1 MGGAGGTN
9 YCFRFSLYDASAAG
23 TKLWPVGVPSKMT
36 VEVKNGILNVDVGDV
51 AAGGDLLDF
60 DFASTD
66 EIYLNIDVADSVA
79 GSCAPVAVFETL
91 SPRQRVVSSGYAIN
105 SKTVGGFTP
114 SQTPTGSQIPVLNA
128 GALNL
133 AGIVAAGGITVSG
146 DAITD
151 FTGSGLSISGG
162 AIGVNLTTAGNTGS
176 VSSNSGLE
184 ASASGLTLLKGCA
197 DNEILKYTDAG
208 GWACSADSAGG
219 GGGSLDDAYNNGG
232 TITVDASDL
241 LLNLNNATNDYKLTI
256 DNTTTGTIDS
266 GLVFATSGVGAVITT
281 AIDASDA
288 DIVTALAIGSNDITT
303 GAATISSTELD
314 RLDGKDAAL
323 VDTNDAVA
331 TAITGTG
338 ALNAGSITS
347 GFGSIDVG
355 ADTITA
361 ASFVGGLTGNADTA
375 TALAANPTDCAANTF
390 ATTIAAN
397 GNLTCAS
404 IADADVPNN
413 ITIDLATLATTVTV
427 SDSTDATSFIA
438 MYDSAT
444 GNLDPRTD
452 GALTYN
458 STTGAL
464 TTTGTISASNF
475 SGTSSG
481 TNTGDQTNIT
491 GNAGTVTFAD
501 AAGDTTTFVALGT
514 SATGS
519 LAPATDAGLTYNAT
533 TNALTASTFIGA
545 VTGNADTATALAAN
559 PTDCAANQYAI
570 SIVANGNLTC
580 ASISDA
586 DVPNNITI
594 DLATLSSTQTVV
606 DGTDATSFVAIY
618 DSATGSL
625 AAKTDGALLYDAS
638 NGTLT
643 ATTFTGALSGNAT
656 TATALAANPTDCAA
670 NQYAISIVANGNLT
684 CASIS
689 DADVPNNITIDLAT
703 LASTVTVVDS
713 TDATSFVAVFDSATG
728 SLAAKTDGG
737 LLYASDTGTLSPT
750 ILATDTIN
758 LTGTGTLNGLDAI
771 DATGETTLES
781 ALDIAGDV
789 DGTGLGAVDLDEAAV
804 EAELESVIDL
814 ADLQGA
820 VTDSQV
826 PNNITIDLATLAS
839 TITVADA
846 AGDTTTFPMLAG
858 SATGSLASLTDA
870 GLSYNATTNALTA
883 GSFIGAVTGN
893 ADTATALAAN
903 PTDCAANQYAIS
915 IVANGNLTCASISDA
930 DVPNNITVDLAT
942 LATTVTV
949 TDSTDAT
956 SFIAMYDSATGN
968 LDPRTDGALTYNA
981 TTGALATTGTISAS
995 NFSGTS
1001 SGTNTGDQTNITG
1014 NAGTV
1019 TFADAAGDT
1028 TTFVALGTSATGSL
1042 APATDAGLTYNA
1054 TTDALTSTT
1063 FIGALTG
1070 NASTATA
1077 LAANPTDCAANTF
1090 ATTIAA
1096 NGNLTCA
1103 SIADADVPNNITID
1117 LATLSSTQTV
1127 VDGTDATSFVA
1138 IYDSATGSLAAKTDG
1153 ALLYDASNGTLTAT
1167 TFTGALSGN
1176 ATTATALAANP
1187 TDCAANQYA
1196 ISIVA
1201 NGNLTCASISDA
1213 DVPNNI
1219 TIDLATLATTVT
1231 VSDSTDATSFI
1242 AMYDSA
1248 TGSLNPRTDGALT
1261 YNATTGALAT
1271 TGTISASNFSGTSSG
1286 TNTGDQTNITGNA
1299 GTVTFADAAGDTTT
1313 FVALGT
1319 SATGSL
1325 APATDAGLTY
1335 NATTDALTSTTFIGA
1350 LTGNA
1355 STATALAANPTDCA
1369 ANTFATTIA
1378 ANGNLTCASIAD
1390 ADVPNNITIDLAT
1403 LSSTQT
1409 VVDGTDATSFVA
1421 IYDSATGSLAAKTDA
1436 ALLYD
1441 ATTGRLTATGLTISG
1456 LAGGGAQEC
1465 LQISNTGVVSTTGAG
1480 CGSSTGIS
1488 SLSLA
1493 GTSGTPQSLVDTDT
1507 ITIAAGLGI
1516 TTTAGAVDTVTVALD
1531 QSAALSGDHALSAD
1545 TETFGVSGIIFEGST
1560 ANTIETYFTV
1570 TNPTGSDK
1578 TITFPDASITVNAAG
1593 DISGTTLA
1601 ANVVTS
1607 SLTTVGA
1614 LNAGSITSGFGAI
1627 DIGADNF
1634 TTTGVVNTDTL
1645 TLTNTGT
1652 LNGLDAIDATGET
1665 TLESALDIAG
1675 DVDGTGLGAVD
1686 LDEVAVEAELE
1697 SVLDLADLQGAVTDS
1712 QVPNNITIDLATL
1725 ATTVT
1730 VSDSTDATSFIAMY
1744 DSATGSLNSRTDGG
1758 LLYDATTANLTAT
1771 TFTGALSGN
1780 ATTATALAANPTDC
1794 AANTFATTIAANGN
1808 LTCASIADADV
1819 PNNITID
1826 LATLSSTQ
1834 TVVDGTDATSFV
1846 AIYDSATGSLAAKTD
1861 AALTYDATT
1870 GALTATSFVG
1880 GLTGNASTATALA
1893 ANPSDC
1899 AANQFATTIAA
1910 NGNLTCA
1917 SIADADVPNSIT
1929 IDLATLSS
1937 TQTVVDGTDSTSFVA
1952 IYDSATG
1959 SLAAKTDGALL
1970 YDASNGTL
1978 TATTFTGA
1986 FSGNATT
1993 ATALAANPTDCA
2005 ANQYAISIVANG
2017 NLTCASIADADV
2029 PNNITI
2035 DLATLAS
2042 TVTFADAGGDT
2053 TTFLALGTSATG
2065 SLAPATDAGL
2075 SYNASTNALSVGGDI
2090 TILQGSSILNS
2101 GGSNSKLTLSD
2112 AAGTTLAYS
2121 TNTLIIGSNSAVLT
2135 GPAGSLNIGLVTTT
2149 LDSATVIGGSNVT
2162 GTEKALVV
2170 NNNTSTGNIFEA
2182 QDNGSAVFTIADGGV
2197 VTATT
2202 FSGGLTGNASTA
2214 TALAANPTDC
2224 AANTFATTIAANGNL
2239 TCASIADADV
2249 PNNITIDL
2257 ATLATTVTVSD
2268 STDATSFI
2276 AMYDSATGNLDPRT
2290 DGALTYNATTGA
2302 LATTGTISASNFS
2315 GSSSGTNT
2323 GDQTT
2328 ITGNAGTV
2336 TFADAA
2342 GDTTTFVALGTSA
2355 TGSLAPATDAGL
2367 TYNATTDAL
2376 TSTTFIGALTGNA
2389 STATALAA
2397 NPTDCA
2403 ANQYAISIVANGN
2416 LTCASISD
2424 ADVPNNITIDLATL
2438 ASTVTFADAGGDTTT
2453 FLALGTAATGSLA
2466 PATDAG
2472 LSYNATTDALTVSG
2486 AITGSNL
2493 SGTNTGDQTIT
2504 LTGDVTGS
2512 GTGSFA
2518 ATIADNSVDGS
2529 DIALGSDAQGDV
2541 MYYDGTDWVRL
2552 APGTSGHFLKT
2563 QGTGANPVWDA
2574 PAGSG
2579 DITDVGNCATGACF
2593 TGASGTIL
2601 TFDDPDG
2608 DQTLTYDTTNNEFD
2622 FSDDVNITG
2631 TLATSGGLT
2640 IDATTETNIETA
2652 LDTLSNVTTVG
2663 ALNAGSITS
2672 GFGAIDLGADSF
2684 TTTGVVNTDTLT
2696 LTNTGTINGLDAL
2709 DATSESTIESAIDTL
2724 ANLTSIQGLTVT
2736 FADAGFDVLSGWDDT
2751 ASAHKNFALA
2761 DIATEAAP
2769 AAGDF
2774 ALIYGAEGDLRKV
2787 DWSGVGSAI
2796 AWNAITN
2803 PTGTQS
2809 LTFGDAELNAWTVQS
2824 DTETFQTI
2832 TANSLSSGTLL
2843 ALNSN
2848 ALGNG
2853 GSMIDI
2859 NISSGTG
2866 YGTGINV
2873 DITGNVGASGGTS
2886 YGAYINNARIPV
2898 DVDTFTNVGL
2908 YAQAS
2913 GASSGNYAAIFDAG
2927 SVGVGDTTPDSL
2939 FTVGESS
2946 EFQVNSSGALIA
2958 GSITSGFGA
2967 IDIGADNFTTTGV
2980 VNTDTLTLTNTGTL
2994 NGLDAIDATGE
3005 ATLEAALDIAGDV
3018 DGTGLGAVD
3027 LDEVAVEAELESV
3040 LDLADLQ
3047 GAVTDAQV
3055 PNNITI
3061 DLATLS
3067 STQTVVDGTDATS
3080 FVAIYDS
3087 ATGSLAAKTD
3097 AALTY
3102 DATTGALSATT
3113 FIGALTGNASTATAL
3128 AANPTDCGANTF
3140 ATTIA
3145 ANGNLT
3151 CASIAD
3157 ADVPNS
3163 ITIDLATLASTVTFA
3178 DAAADTTTFV
3188 ALGTSATGSLAPATD
3203 AGLSYNASTNA
3214 LTVTGAFSASN
3225 VSGTNT
3231 GDQTITLTGDVTGSG
3246 TGSFAATIADNSVD
3260 GTDIALGS
3268 DAQGDIMYYSGTDWV
3283 RLAPGTSGQFLKT
3296 QGAAANV
3303 IWDTPTGSGDITDVG
3318 NCSTGACFTGASGT
3332 ILTFDD
3338 PDGDQ
3343 TLTYDTTNN
3352 EFDFSDDVNI
3362 TGTLATSG
3370 GLTID
3375 ATTETNIE
3383 AAVDIAGDVDGT
3395 GLGAVDLDEVAVEA
3409 ELESVLDLA
3418 DLQGAVTDAQVP
3430 NNITIDLATLS
3441 STQTVVDGTDAT
3453 SFVAIYDSATG
3464 SLAAKTDAALTYDAT
3479 TGALSATTFIGAL
3492 TGNASTATALA
3503 ANPTDCGANT
3513 FATTIAANGNLTCA
3527 SIADADVPNSI
3538 TIDLATLAS
3547 TVTFADAAADTTT
3560 FVALGT
3566 SATGSLAPATDAGLS
3581 YNASTDALTLSGS
3594 QIVPLISGS
3603 TAANGDITINGTS
3616 DATKA
3621 TSYVILQETG
3631 GNVGIG
3637 TASPTYKLQSEA
3649 TTTAA
3654 FYGHSTTSHGLMG
3667 ISDGVGGNY
3676 GVYGLTT
3683 DTGGGAMVGFAQN
3696 GTTFGIIGYANAFS
3710 FYGSGNLYNSGSIGI
3725 ATTAPDK
3732 ALEINSAT
3740 GANMRLT
3747 YNDADGSAANYS
3759 DFTVGSTGGLTL
3771 TAAGTNPKTLV
3782 VNNGTSTGNIFEA
3795 QDNGTP
3801 VFTVADGG
3809 VVTATSAIAAN
3820 GGITFDA
3827 STDTIG
3833 AFTAGGTIDMATNIL
3848 TNIGNTGT
3856 DFVATTG
3863 ALNLAGVLTANGGIS
3878 IGTQNLTGS
3887 TGNIDYTNFDVTGSN
3902 GNTDIGGTIT
3912 AGSGNTV
3919 ITLGTG
3925 MIDADAITLFAGGD
3939 GVGITTSAT
3948 GLETESDGL
3957 TLLQGCADGEI
3968 LKWEETTDT
3977 WDCAADVSGGG
3988 GGLTV
3993 GGAITGG
4000 GANRVLFEDG
4010 SNDLGSNAN
4019 FTYDGTTLAV
4029 ATSSTTASNAAISGT
4044 QTGGTTGTDYAGFF
4058 SNTGAAT
4065 RNVGLYTTAS
4075 GATTN
4080 LGLNVDAGQVLIG
4093 GTTLST
4099 STEAKVNIVSSMASN
4114 GSTTAIAGIHGEYT
4128 MNPTGGG
4135 TQVGNRFV
4143 MNNAPTSSA
4152 NTAINQIIRTI
4163 DNTALANTVRGIE
4176 VVSSAGSNTA
4186 GTNTGIR
4193 STGATFGVQAITTG
4207 LAGGVSLP
4215 AGLYAE
4221 NTGTTQGDVARFYT
4235 GSMTSAPAMLQVYHD
4250 TSAFTGDALLMDMAV
4265 SGGSTSFTGDF
4276 LDFKNASVQKF
4287 KVTSAGVVSM
4297 GLGGTA
4303 STNAVCSSLANAT
4316 GPTAGTAY
4324 EIRDCNAAPAADYA
4338 EMYPVETGIEFGDIV
4353 VTGTQMVNTYDVTDG
4368 NVDWTKVKGV
4378 VTQLVKSNEDYQRNV
4393 IGIVV
4398 DNYGDFTSAGH
4409 NIKDEDNPMPVALN
4423 GRVPVKVSNAS
4434 AAISPGDY
4442 ITTSLESGKA
4452 MKAVGAGTVIGKALE
4467 AWAPDSGKDTV
4478 MVFVEQ
4484 GYYNGPSSLFAGL
4497 TFDEN
4502 GNATFDGEITA
4513 TKLNVDE
4520 INLHDVEGMESLT
4533 DQITL
4538 LSNGQQAMTMT
4549 ASSVQALSNALNV
4562 VSDGVLVLEAKDA
4575 EFETRIANIE
4585 NAITTGIF
4593 EDANGLV
4600 TLDKLLVT
4608 GDSTFEG
4615 ETTFNGLVF
4624 LNADVT
4630 FAQKV
4635 VFDGA
4640 TEFNVP
4646 PLFNADTAGFALI
4659 HEGANKVEVVF
4670 DTEYATTPIVNTT
4683 ISFEEED
4690 AVDEEI
4696 AQELFTAGV
4705 QSLVINKSKTGF
4717 TIILNQN
4724 APRDIRFSWTAL
4736 AVKDAKIFEGLIP
4749 GLVIDSEDEPS
4760 PEEDTTTEPTPEPT
4774 PEPEPTGDPETGDEG
4789 LDEEIIGDIII
4800 NSGDE
4805 EGSGEPATE
4814 PEPAPEPTPEPAPES
4829 APEPTL

>member
-1 MGGAGGTN
+1 
-9 YCFRFSLYDASAAG
+9 
-23 TKLWPVGVPSKMT
+23 
-36 VEVKNGILNVDVGDV
+36 
-51 AAGGDLLDF
+51 
-60 DFASTD
+60 
-66 EIYLNIDVADSVA
+66 
-79 GSCAPVAVFETL
+79 
-91 SPRQRVVSSGYAIN
+91 
-105 SKTVGGFTP
+105 
-114 SQTPTGSQIPVLNA
+114 
-128 GALNL
+128 
-133 AGIVAAGGITVSG
+133 
-146 DAITD
+146 
-151 FTGSGLSISGG
+151 
-162 AIGVNLTTAGNTGS
+162 
-176 VSSNSGLE
+176 
-184 ASASGLTLLKGCA
+184 
-197 DNEILKYTDAG
+197 
-208 GWACSADSAGG
+208 
-219 GGGSLDDAYNNGG
+219 
-232 TITVDASDL
+232 
-241 LLNLNNATNDYKLTI
+241 
-256 DNTTTGTIDS
+256 
-266 GLVFATSGVGAVITT
+266 
-281 AIDASDA
+281 
-288 DIVTALAIGSNDITT
+288 
-303 GAATISSTELD
+303 
-314 RLDGKDAAL
+314 
-323 VDTNDAVA
+323 
-331 TAITGTG
+331 
-338 ALNAGSITS
+338 
-347 GFGSIDVG
+347 
-355 ADTITA
+355 
-361 ASFVGGLTGNADTA
+361 
-375 TALAANPTDCAANTF
+375 
-390 ATTIAAN
+390 
-397 GNLTCAS
+397 
-404 IADADVPNN
+404 
-413 ITIDLATLATTVTV
+413 
-427 SDSTDATSFIA
+427 
-438 MYDSAT
+438 
-444 GNLDPRTD
+444 
-452 GALTYN
+452 
-458 STTGAL
+458 
-464 TTTGTISASNF
+464 
-475 SGTSSG
+475 
-481 TNTGDQTNIT
+481 
-491 GNAGTVTFAD
+491 
-501 AAGDTTTFVALGT
+501 
-514 SATGS
+514 
-519 LAPATDAGLTYNAT
+519 
-533 TNALTASTFIGA
+533 
-545 VTGNADTATALAAN
+545 
-559 PTDCAANQYAI
+559 
-570 SIVANGNLTC
+570 
-580 ASISDA
+580 
-586 DVPNNITI
+586 
-594 DLATLSSTQTVV
+594 
-606 DGTDATSFVAIY
+606 
-618 DSATGSL
+618 
-625 AAKTDGALLYDAS
+625 
-638 NGTLT
+638 
-643 ATTFTGALSGNAT
+643 
-656 TATALAANPTDCAA
+656 
-670 NQYAISIVANGNLT
+670 
-684 CASIS
+684 
-689 DADVPNNITIDLAT
+689 
-703 LASTVTVVDS
+703 
-713 TDATSFVAVFDSATG
+713 
-728 SLAAKTDGG
+728 
-737 LLYASDTGTLSPT
+737 
-750 ILATDTIN
+750 
-758 LTGTGTLNGLDAI
+758 
-771 DATGETTLES
+771 
-781 ALDIAGDV
+781 
-789 DGTGLGAVDLDEAAV
+789 
-804 EAELESVIDL
+804 
-814 ADLQGA
+814 
-820 VTDSQV
+820 
-826 PNNITIDLATLAS
+826 
-839 TITVADA
+839 
-846 AGDTTTFPMLAG
+846 
-858 SATGSLASLTDA
+858 
-870 GLSYNATTNALTA
+870 
-883 GSFIGAVTGN
+883 
-893 ADTATALAAN
+893 
-903 PTDCAANQYAIS
+903 
-915 IVANGNLTCASISDA
+915 
-930 DVPNNITVDLAT
+930 
-942 LATTVTV
+942 
-949 TDSTDAT
+949 
-956 SFIAMYDSATGN
+956 
-968 LDPRTDGALTYNA
+968 
-981 TTGALATTGTISAS
+981 
-995 NFSGTS
+995 
-1001 SGTNTGDQTNITG
+1001 
-1014 NAGTV
+1014 
-1019 TFADAAGDT
+1019 
-1028 TTFVALGTSATGSL
+1028 
-1042 APATDAGLTYNA
+1042 
-1054 TTDALTSTT
+1054 
-1063 FIGALTG
+1063 
-1070 NASTATA
+1070 
-1077 LAANPTDCAANTF
+1077 
-1090 ATTIAA
+1090 
-1096 NGNLTCA
+1096 
-1103 SIADADVPNNITID
+1103 
-1117 LATLSSTQTV
+1117 
-1127 VDGTDATSFVA
+1127 
-1138 IYDSATGSLAAKTDG
+1138 
-1153 ALLYDASNGTLTAT
+1153 
-1167 TFTGALSGN
+1167 
-1176 ATTATALAANP
+1176 
-1187 TDCAANQYA
+1187 
-1196 ISIVA
+1196 
-1201 NGNLTCASISDA
+1201 
-1213 DVPNNI
+1213 
-1219 TIDLATLATTVT
+1219 
-1231 VSDSTDATSFI
+1231 
-1242 AMYDSA
+1242 
-1248 TGSLNPRTDGALT
+1248 
-1261 YNATTGALAT
+1261 
-1271 TGTISASNFSGTSSG
+1271 
-1286 TNTGDQTNITGNA
+1286 
-1299 GTVTFADAAGDTTT
+1299 
-1313 FVALGT
+1313 
-1319 SATGSL
+1319 
-1325 APATDAGLTY
+1325 
-1335 NATTDALTSTTFIGA
+1335 
-1350 LTGNA
+1350 
-1355 STATALAANPTDCA
+1355 
-1369 ANTFATTIA
+1369 
-1378 ANGNLTCASIAD
+1378 
-1390 ADVPNNITIDLAT
+1390 
-1403 LSSTQT
+1403 
-1409 VVDGTDATSFVA
+1409 
-1421 IYDSATGSLAAKTDA
+1421 
-1436 ALLYD
+1436 
-1441 ATTGRLTATGLTISG
+1441 
-1456 LAGGGAQEC
+1456 
-1465 LQISNTGVVSTTGAG
+1465 
-1480 CGSSTGIS
+1480 
-1488 SLSLA
+1488 
-1493 GTSGTPQSLVDTDT
+1493 
-1507 ITIAAGLGI
+1507 
-1516 TTTAGAVDTVTVALD
+1516 
-1531 QSAALSGDHALSAD
+1531 
-1545 TETFGVSGIIFEGST
+1545 
-1560 ANTIETYFTV
+1560 
-1570 TNPTGSDK
+1570 
-1578 TITFPDASITVNAAG
+1578 
-1593 DISGTTLA
+1593 
-1601 ANVVTS
+1601 
-1607 SLTTVGA
+1607 
-1614 LNAGSITSGFGAI
+1614 
-1627 DIGADNF
+1627 
-1634 TTTGVVNTDTL
+1634 
-1645 TLTNTGT
+1645 
-1652 LNGLDAIDATGET
+1652 
-1665 TLESALDIAG
+1665 
-1675 DVDGTGLGAVD
+1675 
-1686 LDEVAVEAELE
+1686 
-1697 SVLDLADLQGAVTDS
+1697 
-1712 QVPNNITIDLATL
+1712 
-1725 ATTVT
+1725 
-1730 VSDSTDATSFIAMY
+1730 
-1744 DSATGSLNSRTDGG
+1744 
-1758 LLYDATTANLTAT
+1758 
-1771 TFTGALSGN
+1771 
-1780 ATTATALAANPTDC
+1780 
-1794 AANTFATTIAANGN
+1794 
-1808 LTCASIADADV
+1808 
-1819 PNNITID
+1819 
-1826 LATLSSTQ
+1826 
-1834 TVVDGTDATSFV
+1834 
-1846 AIYDSATGSLAAKTD
+1846 
-1861 AALTYDATT
+1861 
-1870 GALTATSFVG
+1870 
-1880 GLTGNASTATALA
+1880 
-1893 ANPSDC
+1893 
-1899 AANQFATTIAA
+1899 
-1910 NGNLTCA
+1910 
-1917 SIADADVPNSIT
+1917 
-1929 IDLATLSS
+1929 
-1937 TQTVVDGTDSTSFVA
+1937 
-1952 IYDSATG
+1952 
-1959 SLAAKTDGALL
+1959 
-1970 YDASNGTL
+1970 
-1978 TATTFTGA
+1978 
-1986 FSGNATT
+1986 
-1993 ATALAANPTDCA
+1993 
-2005 ANQYAISIVANG
+2005 
-2017 NLTCASIADADV
+2017 
-2029 PNNITI
+2029 
-2035 DLATLAS
+2035 
-2042 TVTFADAGGDT
+2042 
-2053 TTFLALGTSATG
+2053 
-2065 SLAPATDAGL
+2065 
-2075 SYNASTNALSVGGDI
+2075 
-2090 TILQGSSILNS
+2090 
-2101 GGSNSKLTLSD
+2101 
-2112 AAGTTLAYS
+2112 
-2121 TNTLIIGSNSAVLT
+2121 
-2135 GPAGSLNIGLVTTT
+2135 
-2149 LDSATVIGGSNVT
+2149 
-2162 GTEKALVV
+2162 
-2170 NNNTSTGNIFEA
+2170 
-2182 QDNGSAVFTIADGGV
+2182 
-2197 VTATT
+2197 
-2202 FSGGLTGNASTA
+2202 
-2214 TALAANPTDC
+2214 
-2224 AANTFATTIAANGNL
+2224 
-2239 TCASIADADV
+2239 
-2249 PNNITIDL
+2249 
-2257 ATLATTVTVSD
+2257 
-2268 STDATSFI
+2268 
-2276 AMYDSATGNLDPRT
+2276 
-2290 DGALTYNATTGA
+2290 
-2302 LATTGTISASNFS
+2302 
-2315 GSSSGTNT
+2315 
-2323 GDQTT
+2323 
-2328 ITGNAGTV
+2328 
-2336 TFADAA
+2336 
-2342 GDTTTFVALGTSA
+2342 
-2355 TGSLAPATDAGL
+2355 
-2367 TYNATTDAL
+2367 
-2376 TSTTFIGALTGNA
+2376 
-2389 STATALAA
+2389 
-2397 NPTDCA
+2397 
-2403 ANQYAISIVANGN
+2403 
-2416 LTCASISD
+2416 
-2424 ADVPNNITIDLATL
+2424 
-2438 ASTVTFADAGGDTTT
+2438 
-2453 FLALGTAATGSLA
+2453 
-2466 PATDAG
+2466 
-2472 LSYNATTDALTVSG
+2472 
-2486 AITGSNL
+2486 
-2493 SGTNTGDQTIT
+2493 
-2504 LTGDVTGS
+2504 
-2512 GTGSFA
+2512 
-2518 ATIADNSVDGS
+2518 
-2529 DIALGSDAQGDV
+2529 
-2541 MYYDGTDWVRL
+2541 
-2552 APGTSGHFLKT
+2552 
-2563 QGTGANPVWDA
+2563 
-2574 PAGSG
+2574 
-2579 DITDVGNCATGACF
+2579 
-2593 TGASGTIL
+2593 
-2601 TFDDPDG
+2601 
-2608 DQTLTYDTTNNEFD
+2608 
-2622 FSDDVNITG
+2622 VNITG

-2640 IDATTETNIETA
+2640 IDATTESNIEAA

-2663 ALNAGSITS
+2663 ALN
-2672 GFGAIDLGADSF
+2672 
-2684 TTTGVVNTDTLT
+2684 
-2696 LTNTGTINGLDAL
+2696 
-2709 DATSESTIESAIDTL
+2709 
-2724 ANLTSIQGLTVT
+2724 
-2736 FADAGFDVLSGWDDT
+2736 
-2751 ASAHKNFALA
+2751 
-2761 DIATEAAP
+2761 
-2769 AAGDF
+2769 
-2774 ALIYGAEGDLRKV
+2774 
-2787 DWSGVGSAI
+2787 
-2796 AWNAITN
+2796 
-2803 PTGTQS
+2803 
-2809 LTFGDAELNAWTVQS
+2809 
-2824 DTETFQTI
+2824 
-2832 TANSLSSGTLL
+2832 
-2843 ALNSN
+2843 
-2848 ALGNG
+2848 
-2853 GSMIDI
+2853 
-2859 NISSGTG
+2859 
-2866 YGTGINV
+2866 
-2873 DITGNVGASGGTS
+2873 
-2886 YGAYINNARIPV
+2886 
-2898 DVDTFTNVGL
+2898 
-2908 YAQAS
+2908 
-2913 GASSGNYAAIFDAG
+2913 
-2927 SVGVGDTTPDSL
+2927 
-2939 FTVGESS
+2939 
-2946 EFQVNSSGALIA
+2946 A

-3040 LDLADLQ
+3040 IDLADLQ

-3067 STQTVVDGTDATS
+3067 STQTVVDSTDATS

-3102 DATTGALSATT
+3102 DSTTGTLATTGGLTTATLTGGATASGTTKALQVNNGTSTGNIFEAQDNGTARFTVADGGGVTATGTGFTVALTSGNLSIEDAGGGGLFTNPSGGWTWLEDGDGHNRFFMPYTASNSTINNSVRIDGHRHAATVTGYGTGLLFTGRDTTTQDAEMVRVAGVWTDATHATRSAALVFQTVNNAGALTERMRIGANGSVQLNSYGSGTYTGTPAYTLQVDSSGNIIEGSAVSGLTTGTTTIASGTDTRVLFNDGGVLGEDAGLTYNKTTDALSATT

-3128 AANPTDCGANTF
+3128 AVNPTDCAANQY
-3140 ATTIA
+3140 AISIV

-3157 ADVPNS
+3157 ADVPNN

-3178 DAAADTTTFV
+3178 DAGGDTTTFL

-3203 AGLSYNASTNA
+3203 AGLSYNATTDA
-3214 LTVTGAFSASN
+3214 LTVSGAITGSN
-3225 VSGTNT
+3225 LSGTNT

-3977 WDCAADVSGGG
+3977 WDCAADASGGGGLTTGTTTITSGTDTRVLFNDGGVLGEDAGFTYVKGTDALTLAGSIVSPALNGSTAANGDITINGTTSATKTTSYVNLQNTGGLVGIGMTTPTSILHVTNAVGGSTKTAIISSGTSTGNIFEVQDNGNAVFTIVDGGNVTVTAGTMAPSSSWNLTAPFGLSLNANASWSFGVSDSSGDTTLNGYSSRHRYLIDYSENSTTAKSSGHVFSTNPGATSAGFGSGIVIAGQSSTTANRDMVRLSGVWTTATDASRTSAITFDSVNNAGALEEILRLSKGELELGVDVNGSAINQTFKAHDGITGTDISGANLTIAAGRGTGSGAGGALVFQTAPTLGSGTTAQTLADRLTIAKSGSVQLNSYGSGTYTGTPAYTLQVDSSGNIIEGSAVSGLTTGTTTIASGTDTRVLFNDGGVLGEDAGLTYNKTTDALTATTFIGALTGNASTATALAANPSDCAANTFATTIAANGNLTCASISDADVPNSITIDLATLATTVTVSDAAGDTTTFPTLAGSATGSLGVLTDPGLSYNATTNALTATTFIGALTGNADTVTTNANLTGAVTSTGNATSLGSFTTSAINTALSDNDIATLAGTETLSGKTLTAPRFADLGFIADTSGNEMLIFDSVGSAVNEIRIGNAGTGNGVFIRANGDDGPIDFSIDAKGAGDVIIGGVSTGNILFGGGFGLTGCTIVAANGNISCDGVAAFSGGLAIDATTETNIEAAVDIAGDVDGTGLGAVDLDEVAVEAELESVLDLADLQGAVTDSQVPNNITIDLATLASTVTFADAGGDTTTFVALGTSATGSLAPATDAGLSYNATTDALTVGGSLAANGGITFDASTDTVGAFTAAGTIDMNTQTLAGSTGDINYTNFDVTGSNGNTDIGGTITAGSGNTVITLGTGMIDADAITLFAGGDGVGITTSATGLETESDGLTLLQGCADGEILKWEETTDTWDCAADASGGG

-3993 GGAITGG
+3993 GGAITSGA
-4000 GANRVLFEDG
+4000 ANRVLYEG
-4010 SNDLGSNAN
+4010 AGNLLAESAN
-4019 FTYDGTTLAV
+4019 FTYDGTTLGV

-4044 QTGGTTGTDYAGFF
+4044 QTGGTTGTDYGGFF

-4075 GATTN
+4075 GGTTN

-4128 MNPTGGG
+4128 MNPSAGG